1 MALDTYLLP
10 APPERTR
17 PDTAYGR
24 ASFANTPLRELRSTQ
39 LKAWYD
45 GLPYGR
51 TAEKLLMIVRA
62 ILGFARTRGWLEA
75 DPSGSVERQEVR
87 YSGDYDF
94 YSLEEI
100 DALVR
105 AAANEQDA
113 AIFLTALSMMNA
125 ATALE
130 ARPQPI
136 PWSPRPAMSGATLWT
151 SVSTSVPAAVTASAG
166 ERHWPAAEVVR
177 RAGEDDECGH
187 DRDEVG
193 DGGQRQVGMAQP
205 VGSAVQLVQR
215 DRAC

>member
-1 MALDTYLLP
+1 MSMAQAKENARRDEVDQGAGAGPYWASAPEPRAPRVRP
-10 APPERTR
+10 AI
-17 PDTAYGR
+17 G
-24 ASFANTPLRELRSTQ
+24 
-39 LKAWYD
+39 
-45 GLPYGR
+45 
-51 TAEKLLMIVRA
+51 
-62 ILGFARTRGWLEA
+62 
-75 DPSGSVERQEVR
+75 DPVV
-87 YSGDYDF
+87 
-94 YSLEEI
+94 
-100 DALVR
+100 
-105 AAANEQDA
+105 
-113 AIFLTALSMMNA
+113 TALASQLGEGGALSTMNA
-125 ATALE
+125 AAVLE
-130 ARPQPI
+130 AGPRPI